1 MAYQAN
7 IRIYARRALV
17 GAFWF
22 LVTVLVALL
31 PIGALALV
39 YWSRW
44 GANPGLDYLLGGGEL
59 LVVIIG
65 VSAQAVVDGGRLGFG
80 WTLPRGLRG
89 LVGTFA
95 ALAGSALVAAAFWYG
110 SLLSPTKT
118 DVGAIRTLTREEF
131 HRVAQGSLV
140 IFAIAVVVGSIFAGI
155 KEAIKD
161 A

>member
-1 MAYQAN
+1 
-7 IRIYARRALV
+7 LV

-31 PIGALALV
+31 PIGALTLM
-39 YWSRW
+39 YWSRL
-44 GANPGLDYLLGGGEL
+44 GKNPGLDYLLGGGEL

-80 WTLPRGLRG
+80 WTLPRPLKG

-95 ALAGSALVAAAFWYG
+95 VLAGLALLAAALWYG

-118 DVGAIRTLTREEF
+118 DVGGIRTLSSEEF

-140 IFAIAVVVGSIFAGI
+140 IFAIAVLVGLIFAGI
-155 KEAIKD
+155 KEAIQD